1 MKDYK
6 LLLAGLILLL
16 LVIIIGI
23 FAWLWSSNRKNMDPL
38 PIMVST
44 NGETSTVNE
53 DDPETVNTAILYVQ
67 AEDKLQSPLDDVI
80 ARFESRYPTV
90 QIFTL
95 YVNANKLLTLP
106 NTSTSDDNGV
116 NKSSELIF
124 NTDIIM
130 ANDKISKE
138 RLAPLQ
144 ALLKESQAERN
155 KNSINADH
163 TATNQA
169 IDNDDENAK
178 APSPNDNKEAR
189 NLASFSYALRDSKAV
204 DGVILTEN
212 PAATSFR
219 NFLLSSV
226 GQDILKQHDYEN
238 IEGYRN
244 NLHDLFNPT
253 SRSKSASN
261 ESSIQVADALSN
273 GK

>member
-16 LVIIIGI
+16 LVVIIGI

-38 PIMVST
+38 PIMAST
-44 NGETSTVNE
+44 NGETSNVNE
-53 DDPETVNTAILYVQ
+53 DDPETVNPTILYVQ
-67 AEDKLQSPLDDVI
+67 AEDKLQLPLDDVI
-80 ARFESRYPTV
+80 ARFESRYPKV

-95 YVNANKLLTLP
+95 YVNPNQLLTLP
-106 NTSTSDDNGV
+106 NTSTADENGV

-144 ALLKESQAERN
+144 TLLKESQAERN
-155 KNSINADH
+155 KNSIKTSH
-163 TATNQA
+163 TATDQA
-169 IDNDDENAK
+169 IDNSDENAK
-178 APSPNDNKEAR
+178 TLSPNHNKEAR

>member
-6 LLLAGLILLL
+6 LLLAGLILLI
-16 LVIIIGI
+16 LVILIGV

-38 PIMVST
+38 PITVST
-44 NGETSTVNE
+44 NSETSTVNE

-67 AEDKLQSPLDDVI
+67 AEDKLQVPLDDIIV
-80 ARFESRYPTV
+80 RFESRYPKV

-95 YVNANKLLTLP
+95 YVNTDKLLTLP
-106 NTSTSDDNGV
+106 NTSAADHNGV
-116 NKSSELIF
+116 NKSSGLIF

-130 ANDKISKE
+130 SNDKISKE

-144 ALLKESQAERN
+144 ALLKESRAERN
-155 KNSINADH
+155 KNSIHPDN
-163 TATNQA
+163 TA

-178 APSPNDNKEAR
+178 TQSLNDNKEAR
-189 NLASFSYALRDSKAV
+189 NLASFSYALKDSKAV

-226 GQDILKQHDYEN
+226 GQDILKQHNYES

-244 NLHDLFNPT
+244 NLDDLFNPT
-253 SRSKSASN
+253 SRAKPAAN
-261 ESSIQVADALSN
+261 ESAIQVADALSS